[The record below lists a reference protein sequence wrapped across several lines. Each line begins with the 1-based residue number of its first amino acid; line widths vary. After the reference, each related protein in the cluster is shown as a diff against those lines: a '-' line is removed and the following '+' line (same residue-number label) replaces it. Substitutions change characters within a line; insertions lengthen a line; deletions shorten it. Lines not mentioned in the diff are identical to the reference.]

1 MSDAPLIVR
10 LSHTN
15 AVASVGHPVAV
26 EVEVRN
32 VSASPLWIVGVLDGS
47 EAGARYPHYRP
58 SISGPAPPA
67 PFQFECGNV
76 APLRLQD
83 FRRLMPGEGFDPTRA
98 LDGAAFMQLSTFLNF
113 RPARP
118 GVYEFRLTL
127 STESADARAWLGAS
141 GYPGEEQ
148 VSARISLIPH
158 LKIESDVLTV
168 NVR

>member
-1 MSDAPLIVR
+1 
-10 LSHTN
+10 
-15 AVASVGHPVAV
+15 
-26 EVEVRN
+26 
-32 VSASPLWIVGVLDGS
+32 
-47 EAGARYPHYRP
+47 
-58 SISGPAPPA
+58 
-67 PFQFECGNV
+67 
-76 APLRLQD
+76 
-83 FRRLMPGEGFDPTRA
+83 
-98 LDGAAFMQLSTFLNF
+98 MQLSTFLNF